1 MHGRSPAPPLALCTI
16 LDWCTVRCCGS
27 CARPHE
33 SPSCSLPCS
42 TQPLQVGYVHAV
54 AHTLGAHFGTP
65 HGVGNAMVLPH
76 VLDFYCQDDSC
87 TQRLCEL
94 AMAIGLA
101 TEHPGAFESLAGKR
115 KLVRD
120 RAHASCGHLHDQSHD
135 PHPHPYLVLCCCM
148 VRVDPRWVVSVRVPA
163 RMQARAFVAKVRAL
177 NSEMG
182 IPASVP
188 DMRPSDVAPVA
199 ARAIVEANGEGKLSL
214 YRRRLR
220 VMISTIRITLDWLRF
235 MYTCCDT
242 DTDTNYLTWSRYDF
256 GYPSPK
262 YMESMDMLQV
272 VQALLPRPSAKL

>member
-1 MHGRSPAPPLALCTI
+1 MINPMILTRTRIQFSAVWCVSPL
-16 LDWCTVRCCGS
+16 
-27 CARPHE
+27 
-33 SPSCSLPCS
+33 
-42 TQPLQVGYVHAV
+42 
-54 AHTLGAHFGTP
+54 
-65 HGVGNAMVLPH
+65 
-76 VLDFYCQDDSC
+76 
-87 TQRLCEL
+87 
-94 AMAIGLA
+94 
-101 TEHPGAFESLAGKR
+101 
-115 KLVRD
+115 
-120 RAHASCGHLHDQSHD
+120 
-135 PHPHPYLVLCCCM
+135 
-148 VRVDPRWVVSVRVPA
+148 WVVSVRVPA

>member
-42 TQPLQVGYVHAV
+42 PQPLQVGYVHAV

-115 KLVRD
+115 KLVREY

-135 PHPHPYLVLCCCM
+135 PHPHPYLVLCCM
-148 VRVDPRWVVSVRVPA
+148 VRVPLGGQCAS
-163 RMQARAFVAKVRAL
+163 ARAHAGAC
-177 NSEMG
+177 
-182 IPASVP
+182 IC
-188 DMRPSDVAPVA
+188 
-199 ARAIVEANGEGKLSL
+199 GEGACTQLG
-214 YRRRLR
+214 
-220 VMISTIRITLDWLRF
+220 D
-235 MYTCCDT
+235 
-242 DTDTNYLTWSRYDF
+242 
-256 GYPSPK
+256 GHPS
-262 YMESMDMLQV
+262 
-272 VQALLPRPSAKL
+272 